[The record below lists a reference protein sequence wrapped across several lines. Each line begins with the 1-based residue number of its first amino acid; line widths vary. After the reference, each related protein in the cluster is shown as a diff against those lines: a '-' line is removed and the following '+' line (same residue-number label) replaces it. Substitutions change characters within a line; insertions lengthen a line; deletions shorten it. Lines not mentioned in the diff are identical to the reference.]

1 MVRMSIV
8 VEKGKGCDKGLLDS
22 TFNFKNRTEML
33 RLICEKGNQGN
44 QRLQQES
51 HVNRA
56 LTRKIKIE
64 NAWLE

>member
-8 VEKGKGCDKGLLDS
+8 VEKEKGCDKGLLDS
-22 TFNFKNRTEML
+22 TFNFKNR

-51 HVNRA
+51 NVNTA

-64 NAWLE
+64 NA